1 METLWRIFENIY
13 RNSITTGNT
22 TKKTFDIEMQYLIIV
37 LLIREK
43 ISWFGQGKQ
52 TEVMKSMLFL
62 LSKNRAIKNETN
74 SLS

>member
-1 METLWRIFENIY
+1 METLWRIFENTY

-22 TKKTFDIEMQYLIIV
+22 TKKTFDTEMQYLIIV

-62 LSKNRAIKNETN
+62 LTKNRAIKN
-74 SLS
+74 

>member
-1 METLWRIFENIY
+1 METLWRIFENTY

-22 TKKTFDIEMQYLIIV
+22 TKKTFDTEMQYLIIV

-62 LSKNRAIKNETN
+62 LSKNRAIKN
-74 SLS
+74 

>member
-62 LSKNRAIKNETN
+62 LSKNRAVKN
-74 SLS
+74 

>member
-1 METLWRIFENIY
+1 METLWRIFENTY
-13 RNSITTGNT
+13 RNSVTTGNT
-22 TKKTFDIEMQYLIIV
+22 TKKTFDTDMQYLIIV

-62 LSKNRAIKNETN
+62 LSKNRAIKN
-74 SLS
+74 